1 MRDFLAAVPYQPPP
15 LIGHLPIFDRLRTAL
30 GLIEPVSREHQM
42 QNQAVDATRA
52 IGRRSDH
59 PLRFVTFRITHCFS
73 VALRPRASPCRSRK
87 FMKYTEGELISLV
100 VTNQQGKRIEC
111 TSTVIGTGERDG
123 PYVEIASP
131 EFNKPPKIEL
141 ITDLIERTEQGLRY
155 RGEIGGA
162 VLIPDFLWVS
172 P

>member
-1 MRDFLAAVPYQPPP
+1 
-15 LIGHLPIFDRLRTAL
+15 
-30 GLIEPVSREHQM
+30 
-42 QNQAVDATRA
+42 
-52 IGRRSDH
+52 
-59 PLRFVTFRITHCFS
+59 
-73 VALRPRASPCRSRK
+73 
-87 FMKYTEGELISLV
+87 MKYTEGELISLV